1 MKSRQQGFTMIE
13 LVVVI
18 VILGILGATAL
29 PKFIDMRS
37 EAQASAL
44 VGVAG
49 SAASAMATNYAGCLV
64 TNNAVTANKCIRV
77 NNCND
82 AASIMQGG
90 LPSGYTVASTALG
103 SNGANGVAA
112 TCVVSQTATTSTAN
126 FSGISGGNSAATQ
139 N

>member
-29 PKFIDMRS
+29 PKFIDMRN

-49 SAASAMATNYAGCLV
+49 TAASAMASNYAGCLV
-64 TNNAVTANKCIRV
+64 TNQAVTANKCIRV

-82 AASIMQGG
+82 VATILLGG
-90 LPSGYTVASTALG
+90 LPSGYTVGSVALG

-112 TCVVSQTATTSTAN
+112 TCVATQTATTSTAN
-126 FSGISGGNSAATQ
+126 FSGISAGNTASVQ